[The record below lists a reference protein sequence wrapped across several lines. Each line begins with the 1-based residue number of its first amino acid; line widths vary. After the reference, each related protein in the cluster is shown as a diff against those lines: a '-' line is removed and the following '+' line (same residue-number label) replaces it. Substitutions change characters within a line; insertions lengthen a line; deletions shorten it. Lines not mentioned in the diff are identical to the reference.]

1 MLKTSG
7 LVNLS
12 ELKMYVNGEWTA
24 ALNGET
30 LPVTNPSTGKVV
42 ARIPNGGRQETHAAI
57 AAAEE
62 AFKTLSKLTAQERS
76 KYLKILHDLMH
87 EYKDELAEIMSM
99 EMGKPLTEARGEV
112 DFAASYLMVC

>member
-7 LVNLS
+7 LINLS

-24 ALNGET
+24 AHTGET

-57 AAAEE
+57 ASAEE
-62 AFKTLSKLTAQERS
+62 AFKSWSKTDGTGTQ
-76 KYLKILHDLMH
+76 
-87 EYKDELAEIMSM
+87 
-99 EMGKPLTEARGEV
+99 
-112 DFAASYLMVC
+112 